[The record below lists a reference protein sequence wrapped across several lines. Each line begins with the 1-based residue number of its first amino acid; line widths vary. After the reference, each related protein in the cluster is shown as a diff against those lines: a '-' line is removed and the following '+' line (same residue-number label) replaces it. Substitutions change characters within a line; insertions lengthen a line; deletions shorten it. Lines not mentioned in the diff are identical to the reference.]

1 MGILLSITKQS
12 SSLLNHYSVFYGVS
26 MKVGDIIKYWR
37 KEYKLS
43 QNKLAEM
50 IGSTQQTVSRWE
62 ANQNIPSIVD
72 CVKLAK
78 ALQLS
83 LDEMFADIM
92 I

>member
-1 MGILLSITKQS
+1 
-12 SSLLNHYSVFYGVS
+12 

-43 QNKLAEM
+43 QYKLAEM

-62 ANQNIPSIVD
+62 NNQNTPSIVD

-78 ALQLS
+78 ALQLN